1 MSRLRVNLTKLTK
14 APHLKRLLIDGDI
27 LVYTLG
33 FAVEERIEW
42 PDGQV
47 DICGDL
53 PLAKR
58 LLDNRIRH
66 FTSTTP
72 DSIKCML
79 VITGDATCWR
89 KELIDV
95 TYKQGRGRKPT
106 DYKGLREYMASLPIF
121 HVTTDGLEADDWL
134 AAEASGDA
142 GAAILSFDKDF
153 FTVPGT
159 FIHMSQNDSARL
171 YTTTPVQALSFL
183 FFQALAGDRV
193 DAYKGVDYIGISKA
207 AKMLQL
213 CELKGLTV
221 RQAYLLLKKCV
232 KLREKQFLDLEAK
245 KGRIRGQRLDLWS
258 QFRTCLDLAALTW
271 AGETPRRGIGMGRV
285 WKLRKERMEYF
296 LPYYDPEH
304 THKFTQMKL

>member
-1 MSRLRVNLTKLTK
+1 MSRLRVNLTKLEK
-14 APHLKRLLIDGDI
+14 EHQLKRLLIDGDI

-42 PDGQV
+42 PDGQT

-66 FTSTTP
+66 FITTAP
-72 DSIKCML
+72 KHIECRL

-89 KELIDV
+89 KEKIDV

-106 DYKGLREYMASLPIF
+106 DYAGLRTYMASLPIF

-134 AAEASGDA
+134 ASEASGDP

-159 FIHMSQNDSARL
+159 FIHMSQNAQARM
-171 YTTTPVQALSFL
+171 YQTTPVQALSFL

-213 CELKGLTV
+213 CELKELSV
-221 RQAYLLLKKCV
+221 RQAYLLLKRCV
-232 KLREKQFLDLEAK
+232 KLREKQFKDLEAK
-245 KGRIRGQRLDLWS
+245 KGRIKGQRLDLWS

-271 AGETPRRGIGMGRV
+271 HNETPSKGIGLSRV
-285 WKLRKERMEYF
+285 WRLRKEQMEYF

-304 THKFTQMKL
+304 THKFTKMKL